1 MGNKS
6 KNYVFGNYACRT
18 DIGKVRMTNE
28 DRVGAYT
35 NTKGNILL
43 LVCDGMGGQ
52 KKGEYAAQI
61 ALDIISE
68 SFLKKQSFL
77 NSFTVRSWI
86 FSSIREANRLI
97 YEEAST
103 HEQYKNM
110 GTTLSLALIYKD
122 TIFTAQV
129 GDSRIYELRN
139 HQLDQLT
146 EDQTYVNYLYKTGKI
161 TKEEIATHP
170 KRHVLVNALG
180 MFPSVDFDFRT
191 HPYLNSKILVCS
203 DGLYNNVNENDIASV
218 LSSEDSTI
226 QKVNELIAI
235 ANSNGGSD
243 NIAVAIWEAEK

>member
-1 MGNKS
+1 MGS
-6 KNYVFGNYACRT
+6 KNYVYGNFASKT

-43 LVCDGMGGQ
+43 IVCDGLGGQ

-68 SFLKKQSFL
+68 SFLRKQKFL
-77 NSFTVRSWI
+77 SSLTARNWLFTIV
-86 FSSIREANRLI
+86 REANRKI
-97 YEEAST
+97 FEESNSN
-103 HEQYKNM
+103 EQYNGM

-122 TIFTAQV
+122 TLFTVQI
-129 GDSRIYELRN
+129 GDSRIYELRDN
-139 HQLDQLT
+139 QLVQIT

-161 TKEEIATHP
+161 KKEEMATHP
-170 KRHVLVNALG
+170 KRHVLINALG
-180 MFPSVDFDFRT
+180 MFPSVEFDF
-191 HPYLNSKILVCS
+191 HVHSYSNHSILVCS
-203 DGLYNNVNENDIASV
+203 DGLYNNVNETDIASIM
-218 LSSEDSTI
+218 SGDDSTN

-243 NIAVAIWEAEK
+243 NIGVSIWEANK